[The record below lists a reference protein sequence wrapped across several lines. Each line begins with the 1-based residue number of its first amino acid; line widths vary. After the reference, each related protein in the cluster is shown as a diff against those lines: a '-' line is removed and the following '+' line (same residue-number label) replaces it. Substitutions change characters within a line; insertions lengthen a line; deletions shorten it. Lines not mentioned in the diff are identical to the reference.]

1 MGDAQQK
8 CRATVAIYT
17 RFLSLSGPINPSIQF
32 QLSVPKTIATIQ
44 NVSLVNK
51 DGNELRQL
59 KYNPDNELLPEIDIP
74 EHKLSTEP
82 LYLQLTASTN
92 DGKYS

>member
-8 CRATVAIYT
+8 RCVTITIYT
-17 RFLSLSGPINPSIQF
+17 RFLSLSGPINPNIQF

-59 KYNPDNELLPEIDIP
+59 KYKPETDLLPEIDIP
-74 EHKLSTEP
+74 EHKLSNEP